1 VPFDFSAAGTS
12 FATSAFAPLL
22 DGAADEVDVV
32 AEVELD
38 EALLDEAL
46 LLLLLLPQAA
56 SAAVQSSASALS
68 SGFLQVSI

>member
-1 VPFDFSAAGTS
+1 LSAAGTS

-22 DGAADEVDVV
+22 DDAADEAE

-38 EALLDEAL
+38 DALL

-56 SAAVQSSASALS
+56 SATTHISASAPS

>member
-1 VPFDFSAAGTS
+1 MPFDLSAAGTS

-22 DGAADEVDVV
+22 DDAADEAE

-38 EALLDEAL
+38 DALLAL

-56 SAAVQSSASALS
+56 SATTHIAANAPT